1 MSRFVGKFVGVVLGF
16 TQGGPVGAII
26 GLLLGHLHDSRGSY
40 NASRKTAASAEKDFF
55 RGLNVSDNQRSLF
68 SVSVIVLGAKLAKID
83 GPVTREEIL
92 AFRQAFHT
100 SEEQLDEVGHMF
112 NNARATSDG
121 YEPYAARLAQLFA
134 RYPSVLEEVL
144 FGLFLIARADSTRL
158 ARTEILFLRRVA
170 VLFGFDEQ
178 TFTRIA
184 ARAAISLTSAEP
196 PPKKDSAY
204 DVLSLPTT
212 ATPEVIKKTYRAL
225 VRKYHPDK
233 LLAAGLPT
241 SRVAEATEKIKRINA
256 AYSEICKMRGIK

>member
-1 MSRFVGKFVGVVLGF
+1 MM
-16 TQGGPVGAII
+16 
-26 GLLLGHLHDSRGSY
+26 GLLLGHLHDSRGTGHGSTR
-40 NASRKTAASAEKDFF
+40 ASSSPERDFF
-55 RGLNVSDNQRSLF
+55 QNVAVSANQRSIF

-112 NNARATSDG
+112 NNARASSDG
-121 YEPYAARLAQLFA
+121 YEPYAARLAQIFA
-134 RYPSVLEEVL
+134 KQPTILEETLV
-144 FGLFLIARADSTRL
+144 GLFLIARADSTRL
-158 ARTEILFLRRVA
+158 ARSEILFLRRVA
-170 VLFGFDEQ
+170 VLFGFDEE
-178 TFTRIA
+178 TFTRLA
-184 ARAAISLTSAEP
+184 ARAGIYLTSAAP
-196 PPKKDSAY
+196 PPKQDSAY

-212 ATPEVIKKTYRAL
+212 ATAEVIKKTYRAL

-233 LLAAGLPT
+233 LLAAGLPA